1 MLFYKN
7 FFIQTFSHFP
17 SFHQLSLSFFY
28 LFYSN
33 GKQTSSSVM
42 IYNSIVCLFFLFATL
57 YQSRQYLT
65 MKADSQLEASETATG
80 ASSTYTLNL
89 IVCLESFAAALA
101 AAIFWNCLC
110 VCARLMTSVADSI
123 MNGYQSEYSFSFSSN
138 SKKLL
143 PETPVIA
150 MQVYFCKKMIFLK
163 FSTFPWVDID
173 RKKKKRR
180 FCVCRA
186 KRQTP

>member
-1 MLFYKN
+1 
-7 FFIQTFSHFP
+7 
-17 SFHQLSLSFFY
+17 
-28 LFYSN
+28 
-33 GKQTSSSVM
+33 M

-150 MQVYFCKKMIFLK
+150 MQVYFCKKNYIFEILDISVSWYWPQK
-163 FSTFPWVDID
+163 EEKTFLCLQSQEADAIN
-173 RKKKKRR
+173 
-180 FCVCRA
+180 
-186 KRQTP
+186 